1 MTTALAG
8 NGEPMKL
15 IDANKVIKA
24 LQLFNDHKHGNEDF
38 FCGLETAKE
47 IIENMEEAVI
57 ECENCPSL
65 GINKFYPECIFTLD
79 KGLKLVKTGV
89 IVRCKDCLFFESGIR
104 CALRNEQTGYND
116 YCSKGR
122 RIDG

>member
-1 MTTALAG
+1 MD
-8 NGEPMKL
+8 KL
-15 IDANKVIKA
+15 ISSAEAFRVLSEYYHHRTPQQAEALLDA
-24 LQLFNDHKHGNEDF
+24 LQRVP
-38 FCGLETAKE
+38 
-47 IIENMEEAVI
+47 EAVI

-79 KGLKLVKTGV
+79 RGLKLVKTGV
-89 IVRCKDCLFFESGIR
+89 IVRCKDCVFFESGIR
-104 CALRNEQTGYND
+104 CTLRNEQTGYND